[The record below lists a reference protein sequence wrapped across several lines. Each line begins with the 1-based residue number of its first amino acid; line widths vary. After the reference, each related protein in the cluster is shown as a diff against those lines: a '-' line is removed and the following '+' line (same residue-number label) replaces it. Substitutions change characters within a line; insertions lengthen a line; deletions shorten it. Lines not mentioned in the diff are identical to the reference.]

1 MKETESPLV
10 LTELTPGE
18 YSFRVIRDA
27 NGNGKWDVG
36 EYSTLTQPEAVDT
49 YSKKTKIRANWT
61 IDVTYK
67 NQRDEVVCRCERTA
81 LLLRKP
87 S

>member
-1 MKETESPLV
+1 MNDTESPLV

-61 IDVTYK
+61 IDVTLTPT
-67 NQRDEVVCRCERTA
+67 N
-81 LLLRKP
+81 
-87 S
+87 